1 MKWEISQTPTLDNER
16 RNSQPSGHEMKLEN
30 AFHFLHGTWAFE
42 ERELRGWVIIGNAS
56 ISGLLVKQD
65 LCFLIFRYTVNCKYN
80 IKVKSVN

>member
-42 ERELRGWVIIGNAS
+42 E
-56 ISGLLVKQD
+56 
-65 LCFLIFRYTVNCKYN
+65 
-80 IKVKSVN
+80 